1 MKKYSKLITT
11 ILTLII
17 AFACLFAVGC
27 KKENTN
33 TNKDVLAFDKS
44 SVTMYVFEIETLT
57 LESKSDAQITWSCT
71 DDSLIE
77 LIPEGKTVTLR
88 GLRTGEVTIIAKQ
101 GNNSK
106 SCKITIFPERQS
118 LTVEVTSALT
128 KELSVNGTY
137 QLTAKAL
144 LDNELFEKATLE
156 FRLTQDS
163 PSGCVTIDNNGLVT
177 AVSQG
182 VAIVS
187 VRAVFGNTCSD
198 WEDVTL
204 YVFAD
209 DYNNE
214 NQKDPTLNGG
224 IIEDVFGDWQ

>member
-1 MKKYSKLITT
+1 MKKYNKLITT
-11 ILTLII
+11 VLTLIV

-27 KKENTN
+27 KQDDASGK
-33 TNKDVLAFDKS
+33 KDALAFDKS
-44 SVTMYVFEIETLT
+44 GVTMYVFEIETLT
-57 LESKSDAQITWSCT
+57 LETESNAEITWSCT

-77 LIPEGKTVTLR
+77 ITHVDKTATIRAV
-88 GLRTGEVTIIAKQ
+88 RTGEVTIIAKQ
-101 GNNSK
+101 GKNSK
-106 SCKITIFPERQS
+106 SCKVTIFPAKQS
-118 LTVEVTSALT
+118 LSVEITSALT
-128 KELSVNGTY
+128 AEMSVEGTY

-156 FRLTQDS
+156 YRLTQDS

-187 VRAVFGNTCSD
+187 VRALFGDTWSE
-198 WEDVTL
+198 WADVTL